1 MNNATTNMC
10 LEHHPNI
17 DNWVVIHKKEVTAES
32 AVDLVDDRLSE
43 AETIQSEN
51 SNLRKNTA
59 HLLPIDAEPHSVNE
73 AILPMNHSAST
84 SYTET
89 PGPASDFHPTDPKLA
104 LTEAT
109 VVISP
114 ENDVYLKDWV
124 IVHKKDV
131 PPSKA
136 ELKSLV
142 AKIQSA
148 NNALGQDKLEMSSRI
163 DHLNVMLAISQAKI
177 VKSEDSIEQQNTTI
191 AALKDDFDDL
201 QQVKMEMQ
209 RDHESNDEC
218 LKRELKSTQDQEKKY
233 RMFIEIADKVNREL
247 EQKHLSLVA
256 TNNELVNKVGRLEKA
271 AGTLQETVT
280 SVRAENAEL
289 VEKMERTIKRDIASN
304 KAFTFDYNDGED
316 DDLSNHPPI
325 TPKSSK
331 KRRSSLLRELDP
343 HIESPYKNKLRSR
356 TSLTPKKL

>member
-1 MNNATTNMC
+1 MC

-43 AETIQSEN
+43 AKTIQSEN

-59 HLLPIDAEPHSVNE
+59 HLLPIDAEPHNVNE
-73 AILPMNHSAST
+73 AILPMNHSSST

-142 AKIQSA
+142 AEIQSA
-148 NNALGQDKLEMSSRI
+148 NNALGRDKLEMSLRVN
-163 DHLNVMLAISQAKI
+163 HLNVMLAISQAKI

-191 AALKDDFDDL
+191 AALRDDFDDL
-201 QQVKMEMQ
+201 QQAKMEMQ
-209 RDHESNDEC
+209 RDHESNDES
-218 LKRELKSTQDQEKKY
+218 LKHELKSSHDQKKKFK
-233 RMFIEIADKVNREL
+233 MFIEIAEKVNREL
-247 EQKHLSLVA
+247 EQKYLSTVA
-256 TNNELVNKVGRLEKA
+256 TNNELVNKVGRLEKV

-289 VEKMERTIKRDIASN
+289 VEKMERTIKRDIPSN
-304 KAFTFDYNDGED
+304 KAFMFDYNDGEN

-331 KRRSSLLRELDP
+331 KRRPSSMLKELDP
-343 HIESPYKNKLRSR
+343 HIESPYKNKLRNR
-356 TSLTPKKL
+356 TSLTPRKL